1 MKALV
6 YDKNSK
12 SKISL
17 CEKENPKIIN
27 PKDAIVE
34 VTLSSI
40 CTSDLHIINGMVPRA
55 NNNIILGHEFVGKI
69 VEIGSDIKNLKVG
82 DRVSANC
89 ETFCGECYFCKK
101 GYINNCEKGGWELGC
116 RIDGCQA
123 QYVRVPFAEMGL
135 TKIPD
140 NVSDRNALFV
150 GDILSSGYF
159 GAEMCEI
166 KPDDTIAVIGSGPV
180 GMCSMICAKIPGA
193 KTIIA
198 IDINEKRLNI
208 AKENN
213 LADYYLNPKT
223 CDIEKEIKAITQN
236 KGADGVIEAAGFSNY
251 KNTQANHN
259 FTPSKPY
266 DYKNDSTLE
275 LAWKIARPNAII
287 GVVAMYEENQVL
299 PLPLMYGK
307 NLTFK
312 TGGVDA
318 IHCEKLLKLISEGKI
333 NTDFLITQTFKLE
346 NILEAYELFKTQKDS
361 CLKIAIEE

>member
-6 YDKNSK
+6 YNKNSK
-12 SKISL
+12 NKIEL
-17 CEKENPKIIN
+17 CEKETPKILN

-34 VTLSSI
+34 VTLSTI

-55 NNNIILGHEFVGKI
+55 NDNIILGHEFVGI
-69 VEIGSDIKNLKVG
+69 VKEIGSDVKTLSVG

-89 ETFCGECYFCKK
+89 ETFCGECYFCKR
-101 GYINNCEKGGWELGC
+101 GYINNCESGGWELGC

-123 QYVRVPFAEMGL
+123 EYVRVPFADQGL

-140 NVSDRNALFV
+140 NVTDKNALFV

-166 KPDDTIAVIGSGPV
+166 KQGDTVAVIGSGPV
-180 GMCSMICAKIPGA
+180 GMSSMICAKIMGA
-193 KTIIA
+193 EKIIA
-198 IDINEKRLNI
+198 IDINENRLNI
-208 AKENN
+208 AKQQN
-213 LADYYLNPKT
+213 LADFYLNPNNS
-223 CDIEKEIKAITQN
+223 DIETEVKKFTN
-236 KGADGVIEAAGFSNY
+236 NRGADGVIEAAGCSPHGEIYYQQQHEPHQQGTF
-251 KNTQANHN
+251 
-259 FTPSKPY
+259 
-266 DYKNDSTLE
+266 E

-299 PLPLMYGK
+299 PLPQMYGK

-318 IHCEKLLKLISEGKI
+318 VHCQELLKLISQGKI
-333 NTDFLITQTFKLE
+333 NTDFLITQTYSLD
-346 NILEAYELFKTQKDS
+346 NILDAYEYFKTRKDN
-361 CLKIAIEE
+361 CLKIAITK